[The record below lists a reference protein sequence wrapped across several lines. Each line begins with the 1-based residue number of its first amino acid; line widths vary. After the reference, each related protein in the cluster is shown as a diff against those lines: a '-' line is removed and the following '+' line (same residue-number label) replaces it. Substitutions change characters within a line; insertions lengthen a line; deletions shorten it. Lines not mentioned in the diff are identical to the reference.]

1 MIDRIYDA
9 HHHLWDLN
17 AVEYPWLNAK
27 GVTRFFGD
35 PSPIQRDYLVSDF
48 QRDHGSL
55 NIVGSTHIQ
64 VGAAPDQHLAEAQWV
79 DSQSDAHV
87 FPTRQVA
94 FCDLSAA
101 NTHNQLDQLCALNS
115 VAGIRQIVG
124 RSPEEDRV
132 TGTDALISN
141 NEWWSQI
148 HQLHKRNLSFDL
160 QLIPDQMELVANR
173 LGDDNQTKV
182 AVCHAGSP
190 WYAEG
195 EGFEL
200 WKRGIRQ
207 LSTRPN
213 TSVKLSGLVMFNHR
227 WTTESLQK
235 YIDVLIENFGPE
247 RVMFGSNFPVD
258 GLHTGYEQIVSA
270 YLQCL
275 SACNRTELNK
285 IFHDNAIE
293 FYNVLSDD
301 NDK

>member
-9 HHHLWDLN
+9 HHHLWDLS

-27 GVTRFFGD
+27 GVPRFFGD
-35 PSPIQRDYLVSDF
+35 PTPIQRDYLVDDF
-48 QRDHGSL
+48 RRDHGAL

-64 VGAAPDQHLAEAQWV
+64 VGAAPGQHFTEAQWV
-79 DSQSDAHV
+79 DAQSVEHAL
-87 FPTRQVA
+87 PTRQVA

-101 NTHNQLDQLCALNS
+101 DAQDQINQLCTLNS

-141 NEWWSQI
+141 SSWWSQV
-148 HQLHKRNLSFDL
+148 HQLHEHNLSFDL
-160 QLIPDQMELVANR
+160 QLIPDQMELVAHR
-173 LGDDNQTKV
+173 LNDDHRTKV
-182 AVCHAGSP
+182 VVCHAGSP

-200 WKRGIRQ
+200 WKHGIRQ
-207 LSTRPN
+207 LSTRKN
-213 TSVKLSGLVMFNHR
+213 TFIKLSGLVMFNHQ
-227 WTTESLQK
+227 WTAESLSK
-235 YIDVLIENFGPE
+235 YIDVLIENFGTE

-270 YLQCL
+270 YLQSL

>member
-35 PSPIQRDYLVSDF
+35 PTPIQRDYLVSDF
-48 QRDHGSL
+48 QRDHGAL
-55 NIVGSTHIQ
+55 NVVGSTHIQ

-79 DSQSDAHV
+79 DARAIVHA

-94 FCDLSAA
+94 FCDLSAVNA
-101 NTHNQLDQLCALNS
+101 HDQLDQLCALDS

-124 RSPEEDRV
+124 RSPEEDRL

-141 NEWWSQI
+141 RQWWSQI
-148 HQLHKRNLSFDL
+148 HQLHTRNLSFDL

-173 LGDDNQTKV
+173 LSDDDQTRV
-182 AVCHAGSP
+182 VVCHAGSP

-195 EGFEL
+195 AGFEL
-200 WKRGIRQ
+200 WKSSIQQ
-207 LSTRPN
+207 LSARPN
-213 TSVKLSGLVMFNHR
+213 TFVKLSGLVMFNHH
-227 WTTESLQK
+227 WTVESLQK
-235 YIDVLIENFGPE
+235 YIDVLMENFGAE

-258 GLHTGYEQIVSA
+258 SLHTGYEQIVSA
-270 YLQCL
+270 YLQAL
-275 SACNRTELNK
+275 SSCNSSELNK
-285 IFHDNAIE
+285 IFHDNAIA